1 MAHDG
6 DLVSTLDVFE
16 SVLMSFVSIKRH
28 NSQWLEC
35 EMELGIIR
43 RNSQYHRLVNQMYY
57 YLYK

>member
-6 DLVSTLDVFE
+6 DLVSTLDLFE
-16 SVLMSFVSIKRH
+16 SALMSFVSIKRH
-28 NSQWLEC
+28 NLQWLVC

-57 YLYK
+57 CLYK